1 MLFMLDNYDSFTFNL
16 VQYFQELGQ
25 QVRVARNDELTLKQ
39 IINLNPERICLSPGP
54 GKPSDAGLMPEVISQ
69 FVGKLPML
77 GVCLGMQA
85 ICEHFGASIIHAPE
99 LVHGK
104 TSSISHRAT
113 GLFSS
118 LPSPIQVTRY
128 HSLCVDPSTLAPE
141 LKVTANTENGV
152 IMAVQHKSLSVCGVQ
167 FHPEAILTE
176 HGHMML
182 KNWLQLDVRE
192 PQQG

>member
-25 QVRVARNDELTLKQ
+25 QVRIARNDERTLKQ
-39 IINLNPERICLSPGP
+39 IINSNPERICLSPGT
-54 GKPSDAGLMPEVISQ
+54 GRPSDAGLMPELISH
-69 FVGKLPML
+69 FIGKIPVL
-77 GVCLGMQA
+77 GVCLGMQG

-104 TSSISHRAT
+104 TSPITHEKT
-113 GLFSS
+113 GLFDG

-128 HSLCVDPSTLAPE
+128 HSLCVDLSTLPPD
-141 LKVTANTENGV
+141 LKVSANTEDGV
-152 IMAVQHKSLSVCGVQ
+152 IMAVSHKSLSVHGVQ

-176 HGHMML
+176 HGHTML
-182 KNWLQLDVRE
+182 KNWLKLDD
-192 PQQG
+192 